1 MTGFLYAFSKIS
13 EVQRF
18 FTTWAPFKIA
28 QNKPCLWSEEMQ
40 RKDYLPFIERFVAQL
55 ALIFIVD

>member
-1 MTGFLYAFSKIS
+1 MTGFLCALSKIS
-13 EVQRF
+13 EV
-18 FTTWAPFKIA
+18 TTWAPIKIA
-28 QNKPCLWSEEMQ
+28 QNKPCLLSEEMQ